1 MRRVAAAIVLG
12 VLFGPVALVG
22 QPPPPPPPPRDDSS
36 ATPRTGTI
44 RGRVLTAD
52 TGDPIR
58 NARVALN
65 DDEHVA
71 AALSDGD
78 GRFTLTAITAGQHVV
93 SAAKTGY
100 ATTIFG
106 ARGTSRPIRVEVAT
120 GGGVDGIDVRM
131 PKGGAISGRVV
142 DEAGDP
148 LPLTTIL
155 AEQII
160 RINGHIDT
168 RRIRMV
174 ETDDLGEYRIFG
186 LSAGRYVVSVV
197 RVGGDLGPGLPVDV
211 EGNTTWT
218 HSYYPGVAGLA
229 QAQAIAVRSGDDV
242 TGIDFTSS
250 PARRP
255 TVSVTVSDASGNP
268 ADAQI
273 SFGSDSAL
281 AVSNFIMGTGPS
293 SGTVM
298 SSLDQGNWTVL
309 ASGPKGV
316 GVAHVSLGSED
327 AAVAITLIKGGR
339 LAGRVATDGTP
350 LPSGTSIELDAFPT
364 DPALARA
371 GAFARPASGR
381 MNADGTFELTGLIG
395 AREVRLRN
403 APRGWTLKDVVAGGR
418 SLLDA
423 PPEFAGGEDIT
434 GVVVILS
441 NRHSEL
447 AGHLVSGT
455 APSSRTDYSV
465 LVFAEDRGLMRDA
478 RRWARWV
485 RPNFGGGFI
494 VDDLLP
500 GTYLAVAVPAD
511 DVDETQWQN
520 ADYLDRFRSR
530 AARVTLADREKKSI
544 VLEMV
549 DSP

>member
-22 QPPPPPPPPRDDSS
+22 QPPPPPPPPRDDSPAS
-36 ATPRTGTI
+36 PRTGTI
-44 RGRVLTAD
+44 RGRVLAAD

-71 AALSDGD
+71 AVLTDGD
-78 GRFTLTAITAGQHVV
+78 GRFALTAIAAGRHIV

-106 ARGTSRPIRVEVAT
+106 ARGTGRPSRVDVAT
-120 GGGVDGIDVRM
+120 GGAVDGIEVRM

-160 RINGHIDT
+160 RIDGRIDT
-168 RRIRMV
+168 RRVRTV

-186 LSAGRYVVSVV
+186 LSAGRFIVSVV
-197 RVGGDLGPGLPVDV
+197 RVGGDMGPGLPVDV

-218 HSYYPGVAGLA
+218 HSYYPGVTGLA
-229 QAQAIAVRSGDDV
+229 QAQAIAVRPGDDV
-242 TGIDFTSS
+242 PGIDFTSS

-268 ADAQI
+268 VEAQVA
-273 SFGSDSAL
+273 FGSDSAL

-293 SGTVM
+293 HGTVM

-339 LAGRVATDGTP
+339 LAGRVVTDGTP

-364 DPALARA
+364 DAALARA
-371 GAFARPASGR
+371 GAFARPGR
-381 MNADGTFELTGLIG
+381 MNLDGTFELTGLIG

-403 APRGWTLKDVVAGGR
+403 GPRGWALKDVVAGGR

-423 PPEFAGGEDIT
+423 PPEFAGVEDIT
-434 GVVVILS
+434 GVEVILS
-441 NRHSEL
+441 DRHSEL
-447 AGHLVSGT
+447 GGRLVSPT
-455 APSSRTDYSV
+455 ASSSSPTDYSV
-465 LVFAEDRGLMRDA
+465 LVFAEDRGLLRNA

-511 DVDETQWQN
+511 DVDETQWLN

>member
-1 MRRVAAAIVLG
+1 MRRAAAVIVLG
-12 VLFGPVALVG
+12 VLLGPVALFG
-22 QPPPPPPPPRDDSS
+22 QPPPPPPPPRDDSPAS
-36 ATPRTGTI
+36 PRTGTI

-52 TGDPIR
+52 TGDPVR

-71 AALSDGD
+71 PVLTDGE
-78 GRFTLTAITAGQHVV
+78 GRFALTAIAAGQHLV

-120 GGGVDGIDVRM
+120 GGVVDGIDVRI

-168 RRIRMV
+168 RRIKMV

-197 RVGGDLGPGLPVDV
+197 RVGGDLGPGLPLDVD
-211 EGNTTWT
+211 GNTTWT

-229 QAQAIAVRSGDDV
+229 QAQAIAVRPGDDV
-242 TGIDFTSS
+242 AGIDFTSS

-268 ADAQI
+268 AEAQVA
-273 SFGSDSAL
+273 FGSDSSL
-281 AVSNFIMGTGPS
+281 NMSNFIMGIGPS
-293 SGTVM
+293 SGAVM
-298 SSLDQGNWTVL
+298 SSLDPGNWTVL
-309 ASGPKGV
+309 ANGPKGV

-350 LPSGTSIELDAFPT
+350 LPSGISIELDAFPT

-371 GAFARPASGR
+371 GAFAFARPGR
-381 MNADGTFELTGLIG
+381 MNADGSFELTGLIG
-395 AREVRLRN
+395 ARELRLRN

-418 SLLDA
+418 SLLDT
-423 PPEFAGGEDIT
+423 PPEFAGNEDIT
-434 GVVVILS
+434 GVEVILS

-447 AGHLVSGT
+447 AGHVTST
-455 APSSRTDYSV
+455 ASSSPTDYSV
-465 LVFAEDRGLMRDA
+465 LVFAEDRALMRDA